1 MDIFAKDYIF
11 IPICEKLHWT
21 LAVIDRG
28 KDAARQHSHKGLD
41 MLIESQF
48 IGHANLIEPQ
58 FEPARTNIS

>member
-28 KDAARQHSHKGLD
+28 KDAWSKSHKGLD
-41 MLIESQF
+41 MLIESEF